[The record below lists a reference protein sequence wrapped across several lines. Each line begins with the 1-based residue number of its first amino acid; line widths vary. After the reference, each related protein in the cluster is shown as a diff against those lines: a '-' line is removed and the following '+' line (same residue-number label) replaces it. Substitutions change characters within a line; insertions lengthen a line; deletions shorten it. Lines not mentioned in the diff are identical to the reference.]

1 MIRTLAFRSLA
12 DRPGRSLFLLLGFA
26 IGVGVMI
33 VLLAVGEAMLTQAR
47 DERLVGG
54 GEVTVLPEG
63 LDVEVM
69 KTGGL
74 GGLFFS
80 IPNARFVHLQLLSSP
95 RLQTYVSA
103 VSPQIDGKLLYL
115 EAPGG
120 RTHPV
125 RASGE
130 VPSASR
136 AVGAGPTVIAGA
148 WEDDVDDRRWLAP
161 TPFELRHLVD
171 RFHHT
176 PDRVSDPAA
185 WAEWHYFNVLS
196 ADRRRWA
203 FVTLAVGGDV
213 PDGEWG
219 GQVLITTHG
228 EDRTDRRF
236 ALEVPRERVRL
247 STDSADLA
255 LGDASV
261 TVLPDGRYRVVASA
275 PAVDGRGGA
284 ASVDLVVAP
293 APGAYFPGVDLGD
306 DALVSGYAVPALRAS
321 ASGTVCTAGAC
332 ERVDG
337 VQAYHDHNWGV
348 WRRVDWEWGAARA
361 GELTFLYGRVQ
372 PTDGQA
378 EVAPLLLY
386 VVDSLGFLTL
396 FRPRDIAYE
405 DGRTVTVGGRTIRVP
420 SRAVLADA
428 RGADTLRIELEIEH
442 ATATDT
448 RQGFLA
454 AGDTASARAIPRP
467 WFVQMKGVARL
478 TGRVG
483 GRTIAGEGTGFFET
497 YR

>member
-1 MIRTLAFRSLA
+1 MIRTLAFRSLF

-80 IPNARFVHLQLLSSP
+80 IPNARFVHLQLLASP
-95 RLQTYVSA
+95 RLAGDVDDVA
-103 VSPQIDGKLLYL
+103 PQIDGKLLYL
-115 EAPGG
+115 EAPDG
-120 RTHPV
+120 RTHAV
-125 RASGE
+125 RASAE
-130 VPSASR
+130 IPSASA
-136 AVGAGPTVIAGA
+136 AVGAGPTVLAGRWA
-148 WEDDVDDRRWLAP
+148 DDADDRRWLAP
-161 TPFELRHLVD
+161 SPADLRHIID
-171 RFHHT
+171 RFHVT
-176 PDRVSDPAA
+176 PDDVTDPAA

-219 GQVLITTHG
+219 GQILVTTHG
-228 EDRTDRRF
+228 EDRADRRF
-236 ALEVPRERVRL
+236 ALDVPAGRVRL

-255 LGDASV
+255 LGDARV
-261 TVLPDGRYRVVASA
+261 TVLPDGRYRVVAEA
-275 PAVDGRGGA
+275 PAADGGGGS
-284 ASVDLVVAP
+284 ASVDLVVSP

-321 ASGTVCTAGAC
+321 ATGTVCAAGTC
-332 ERVDG
+332 ERLEDA
-337 VQAYHDHNWGV
+337 QAYHDHNWGV
-348 WRRVDWEWGAARA
+348 WRRVDWEWGASRA
-361 GELTFLYGRVQ
+361 GEFTFLYGRVQ
-372 PTDGQA
+372 PTDGRA
-378 EVAPLLLY
+378 ELAPLLLY

-396 FRPRDIAYE
+396 FRPREIAYE
-405 DGRTVTVGGRTIRVP
+405 DGRTVTVGGRTIAVP
-420 SRAVLADA
+420 ARAVLADA
-428 RGADTLRIELEIEH
+428 RGGDTLRIELEIEH

-454 AGDTASARAIPRP
+454 AGDTASARRIPRP
-467 WFVQMKGVARL
+467 YFVQMKGIARL

>member
-1 MIRTLAFRSLA
+1 MIRTLALRSLL
-12 DRPGRSLFLLLGFA
+12 DRPGRSLFLLLGFS

-33 VLLAVGEAMLTQAR
+33 VLLSVGEAMLTQAR

-54 GEVTVLPEG
+54 GDVTVLPEG

-80 IPNARFVHLQLLSSP
+80 IPNARFVHLQLLASP
-95 RLQTYVSA
+95 RLATSVDA

-115 EAPGG
+115 ETRDG

-125 RASGE
+125 RASAE
-130 VPSASR
+130 IPSATR
-136 AVGAGPTVIAGA
+136 AVGAAPAVLAGA
-148 WEDDVDDRRWLAP
+148 WDDDDADRRWLAP
-161 TPFELRHLVD
+161 SPAELRHAID

-176 PDRVSDPAA
+176 PDDVADPRA

-196 ADRRRWA
+196 ADRERWA

-219 GQVLITTHG
+219 GQILITTHG
-228 EDRTDRRF
+228 EGRPDRRF
-236 ALEVPRERVRL
+236 ALEVPPERVRL
-247 STDSADLA
+247 STDSADLRV
-255 LGDASV
+255 GDASV
-261 TVLPDGRYRVVASA
+261 TVLADGRYRVVASA
-275 PAVDGRGGA
+275 PASDGGGGS

-293 APGAYFPGVDLGD
+293 APGAYFPGVDLGG

-321 ASGTVCTAGAC
+321 AAGTVCTAGAC

-348 WRRVDWEWGAARA
+348 WRRVDWEWGASRA
-361 GELTFLYGRVQ
+361 GEFTFLYGRVQ
-372 PTDGQA
+372 PTDGAA

-396 FRPRDIAYE
+396 FRPRAIAYE
-405 DGRTVTVGGRTIRVP
+405 DGRTAMVNGRAVRVP

-428 RGADTLRIELEIEH
+428 RGSDTLRIELEIEH

-454 AGDTASARAIPRP
+454 AGDTAGARQIPRP
-467 WFVQMKGVARL
+467 YFVQMKGIARL

-483 GRTIAGEGTGFFET
+483 GRAIAGEGTGFFET